1 MKIGAAL
8 LAAGLLFAG
17 GLWGSGA
24 QAADVRLVVG
34 QADKPALLNPLQV
47 PAGGR
52 ETRAIKRQIFD
63 ALVVQNNEL
72 QPQPQLAASWTV
84 TDETMWTF
92 TLRDDV
98 KFHNGEPFNAE
109 AAKFNLDLIL
119 APDSK
124 ASWHSQL
131 SSIIESVE
139 VSGEYELKVKTFK
152 PAPTLLVMI
161 AFQEIVPPKYYQ
173 EVGPDGFEAAP
184 IGSGPFEF
192 VSRDGSTVTVKRN
205 ESYWGGPAVAAELVF
220 RTIPEVSSRIA
231 ALKAGEINI
240 ADKVPS
246 DLSGELT
253 GNAKAVIATGTRIY
267 FLAMNVDQAPFDD
280 PEVRRAVAAAVDR
293 DLLVSALYGGNAR
306 PLNQPAFPEMF
317 GYQPDAAGFKY
328 DPDLAKAGLAGV
340 TVPVKIDVRQAD
352 LVLAQATQG
361 FLSQAGLNA
370 EVQLVEDA
378 AFDESIQ
385 AGRSQAYVSSWGVAE
400 GDLDAILSRHFW
412 SGRAA
417 TSSYTNYK
425 SEELDRLFAAAR
437 ATTDRPER
445 ARLYAEA
452 IDILVADAP
461 WATLVNPSEIYGVSA
476 NLTGWE
482 PQATGIYFLTKA
494 TLQ

>member
-1 MKIGAAL
+1 MKLRAAFLAACLLAGAAVW
-8 LAAGLLFAG
+8 G
-17 GLWGSGA
+17 GGA
-24 QAADVRLVVG
+24 LAADVRLVVG

-63 ALVVQNNEL
+63 ALVVQGNDL
-72 QPQPQLAASWTV
+72 QPGPQLAKSWTV
-84 TDETMWTF
+84 SNETEWTF
-92 TLRDDV
+92 ALRDDV

-109 AAKFNLDLIL
+109 AAKFNLDMIL

-131 SSIIESVE
+131 SSVIESVE
-139 VSGEYELKVKTFK
+139 VSGEYELKLKTFK

-184 IGSGPFEF
+184 IGTGPYKF
-192 VSRDGSTVTVKRN
+192 VSRDGSTVVLTRN
-205 ESYWGGPAVAAELVF
+205 DEYWGGAPVAAELAF

-240 ADKVPS
+240 ADKIPA

-253 GNAKAVIATGTRIY
+253 GNVAPIVAPGTRIY
-267 FLAMNVDQAPFDD
+267 FLAMNVNAEPFNNVK
-280 PEVRRAVAAAVDR
+280 VREAVASSIDR
-293 DLLVSALYGGNAR
+293 DLLVSALYRGQAR

-317 GYQPDAAGFKY
+317 GYQADAKGFTY
-328 DPDLAKAGLAGV
+328 DLEAAKAVLSGV
-340 TVPVKIDVRQAD
+340 TTPVKIDVRQAD
-352 LVLAQATQG
+352 LVLAQAVQG
-361 FLSQAGLNA
+361 FLTEAGLNA

-378 AFDESIQ
+378 AFDDSIQ
-385 AGRSQAYVSSWGVAE
+385 HGNSQAYVSSWGVAE

-412 SGRAA
+412 SGRAE
-417 TSSYTNYK
+417 TSSFTNYK
-425 SEELDRLFAAAR
+425 SAELDEPFAAAR
-437 ATTDRPER
+437 ATTDRDER
-445 ARLYAEA
+445 FKLYTNVV
-452 IDILVADAP
+452 DILVRDAP